1 MISSASKR
9 NLFNKTRRTHKF
21 GTKKFW

>member
-1 MISSASKR
+1 MISSARKR
-9 NLFNKTRRTHKF
+9 NLFNKTRRTNKF